1 MIKQLKRTARRVMN
15 LVSLTAY
22 HLSGKDKQNVRKFA
36 SLKEKY
42 SGKRCFVIC
51 NGPSLR
57 PEDLTKIHEHG
68 DVSIAMNM
76 IANVYDKTS
85 WRPTILLATD
95 ACVFHKANRTLVE
108 TCEAGLKCYQ
118 KTDFLRTKNV
128 DGDIIYVSQKHST
141 KLLDSPK
148 FSTDSS
154 KVQYTIGT
162 TAYEAIEWAFYLG
175 CREIYFLGCDMS
187 YAVNLNRDGSIT
199 YNESGQNHFY
209 AKDKDFLSIVKP
221 NPTWQLQIAYDAAEK
236 FSRQLGF
243 RIYNATRGG
252 KLESFERVDF
262 DSLF

>member
-1 MIKQLKRTARRVMN
+1 MIKQLRKTAKGFIK
-15 LVSLTAY
+15 LVSLIAY
-22 HLSGKDKQNVRKFA
+22 HLSGTDKQNKRTFA
-36 SLKEKY
+36 SLKSKY
-42 SGKRCFVIC
+42 SGKRCFIIC

-76 IANVYDKTS
+76 IANVYNKTS

-108 TCEAGLKCYQ
+108 TCEAGIKCYQ
-118 KTDFLRTKNV
+118 KTDFLRTRNV
-128 DGDIIYVSQKHST
+128 DGDIIYVSQKHSH
-141 KLLDSPK
+141 KLLDAPK

-162 TAYEAIEWAFYLG
+162 TTYEAIEWAFYFG
-175 CREIYFLGCDMS
+175 CREIYILGCDMS

-209 AKDKDFLSIVKP
+209 AKDKDFFGTIKP
-221 NPTWQLQIAYDAAEK
+221 NPTWQMQIAYDAAEK

-243 RIYNATRGG
+243 RVYNATRGG